1 MRYKLF
7 PHWKGGVP
15 AWGMHV
21 SRFLFR
27 LCVFLGVLICY
38 LLAPQRLDLSR
49 PWREIGLIAPGHILC
64 VILLVTMSLL
74 HLREPGMSM
83 GRLKQYSRYARLDP
97 QCDPDALR
105 SAMRRKNLGALK
117 VLAVWLAGNAVV
129 AVLYFRGRIGVA
141 ELVLLCAFYYL
152 SDIICILFFCPFQSW
167 MMHNRCCTT
176 CRIYNWDYAMMCTP
190 LLGVAGLL
198 SLSACLLAAAVL
210 VRWEFTYLRHQER
223 FFVSSNDALRCD
235 QCHEHLCRYKRALS
249 LQLPQRRRGN
259 RPIP

>member
-129 AVLYFRGRIGVA
+129 AVLYFWGRIGVA

-152 SDIICILFFCPFQSW
+152 SDIICILFFCPFQLFFMGSRCCVNCRIFAWGSW
-167 MMHNRCCTT
+167 MM
-176 CRIYNWDYAMMCTP
+176 ATP
-190 LLGVAGLL
+190 LALIPSLLAWAVVLL
-198 SLSACLLAAAVL
+198 SLSLLI
-210 VRWEFTYLRHQER
+210 RWEYHVFRYPQHFWRG
-223 FFVSSNDALRCD
+223 SNCSLRCGS
-235 QCHEHLCRYKRALS
+235 CTERLCRAKLYPPL
-249 LQLPQRRRGN
+249 N
-259 RPIP
+259 ED